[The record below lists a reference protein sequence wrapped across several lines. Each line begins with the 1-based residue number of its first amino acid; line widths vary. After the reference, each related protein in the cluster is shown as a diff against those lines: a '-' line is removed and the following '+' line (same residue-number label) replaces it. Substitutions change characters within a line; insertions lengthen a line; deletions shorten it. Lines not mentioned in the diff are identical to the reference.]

1 MCEQRQRL
9 CLVMPVPREV
19 CSAWLSP
26 LVGRLLMFQP
36 PSSSTR
42 HRFRRP
48 PTGFIY
54 CSQIFAPSFS
64 KVRIVMSGSLFIAA
78 VPPKAV
84 TRPLADIHSQCS
96 TGAEVTWEPEHRL
109 HVTIRYFGKVDKEV
123 AVAALQ
129 TLRTLS
135 AVRAVYGLEDLSNA
149 VLEMTRHI
157 GEIPKSDYKG
167 HITLG
172 RARNGSPLPYI
183 ARRLTGRFNV
193 DELVLMQSGVD
204 SSGQLPYDVI
214 DKIQLGGASEAGNK
228 RCEPGKSA

>member
-1 MCEQRQRL
+1 
-9 CLVMPVPREV
+9 
-19 CSAWLSP
+19 
-26 LVGRLLMFQP
+26 
-36 PSSSTR
+36 
-42 HRFRRP
+42 
-48 PTGFIY
+48 
-54 CSQIFAPSFS
+54 
-64 KVRIVMSGSLFIAA
+64 MSGTLFIAA

-84 TRPLADIHSQCS
+84 TRPLADIQSQCS

-135 AVRAVYGLEDLSNA
+135 AVRAVQVGHRPRNFGGRVLYAPVYGLDDLSNA
-149 VLEMTRHI
+149 VLEMTRHV

-183 ARRLTGRFNV
+183 ARRLTGRFSV
-193 DELVLMQSGVD
+193 DELVLMQSGVNG
-204 SSGQLPYDVI
+204 SGQLPYDVI